1 MILNRLSL
9 VNFGV
14 YRGHQVFD
22 LRPEKERPLIIIGGK
37 NGAGKTTLLEAIRL
51 CLYGP
56 LALDH
61 RTRPK
66 KSVYEQYL
74 RQRIHRA
81 PKGIIP
87 IEMASVQLE
96 FTYTLA
102 GDERVYVIKREWHE
116 KPTKI
121 EEKLQIF
128 ENERLLTDIDA
139 DQWQDFLRDLIPP
152 NLSQLFFFDGEKI
165 QALAEDGLEQKT
177 WDLDERPNM
186 ALAQAMQA
194 LLGLNIVNQLQHDL
208 TIYRRRQQKGNDL
221 DEAERQIEILEDE
234 LKQLETDFQQFEAE
248 QANLQKRYDELS
260 KAIKVHEQDIA
271 QAGGGFARK
280 RDDYKDE
287 EIRLKAEIE
296 QVEQAIRDLCAGLL
310 PFAIVPDDTTDLK
323 EQLLS
328 EAAYRQWAASKAFIE
343 QKLDLIQAEIEQD
356 EFWQGVIQPSGGTQE
371 AAVAETA
378 YPFVDFQK
386 IVGERVATILQR
398 LVELPGELG
407 SQFIAQTKLLHQVSS
422 PEQGRLLQW
431 IDDSQ
436 TTVPKQLQEL
446 TQRLTLAN
454 KARQK
459 TESALQ
465 HIPKDDVLAPL
476 MDKLNLSYQELG
488 RISEQQARLDK
499 DWKRLA
505 MKQEEIKRKLHR
517 AKDILAQS
525 KQLSKQVQLV
535 IDVSLV
541 LDDFAAK
548 LTALRVAQ
556 LQERFLVNFNL
567 LCRKSRLLET
577 VTIDAQ
583 NFSVRLFGLDKQ
595 ELPKSDL
602 SAGEKQIY
610 AIAMLWALRQ
620 VSGRPLPVL
629 IDTPL
634 GRLDSDHR
642 QGMIEKYFPQASH
655 QVILFSTD
663 TEIDAEFFA
672 QMKSK
677 TARTYH
683 LSYDDEQLATAVQSG
698 YFWKAAETE
707 FPKEVS

>member
-14 YRGHQVFD
+14 YRGHQIFD
-22 LRPEKERPLIIIGGK
+22 LRPAHERPLIIIGGK

-66 KSVYEQYL
+66 QAVYEQYL

-81 PKGIIP
+81 PQNITP

-96 FTYTLA
+96 FAYTLA

-116 KPTKI
+116 KRTKI

-128 ENERLLTDIDA
+128 ENERLLTDLDA

-165 QALAEDGLEQKT
+165 QALAEDGAETLFPLEQKA
-177 WDLDERPNM
+177 WDLGERPHK

-194 LLGLNIVNQLQHDL
+194 LLGLNIVNQLQQDL
-208 TIYRRRQQKGNDL
+208 TIYRRRQQRGNDL
-221 DEAERQIEILEDE
+221 DSAERQIEILENE
-234 LKQLETDFQQFEAE
+234 LKQLETNYQQFEAKR
-248 QANLQKRYDELS
+248 ATLQKSYEDLS
-260 KAIKVHEQDIA
+260 QEIKAHEQDIA

-328 EAAYRQWAASKAFIE
+328 EAAYRQWAASKTFIE

-356 EFWQGVIQPSGGTQE
+356 EFWQDVIPPPAEGTQE
-371 AAVAETA
+371 GA
-378 YPFVDFQK
+378 FFLDFPK
-386 IVGERVATILQR
+386 IVGERVATILQG
-398 LVELPGELG
+398 LVKPPNT
-407 SQFIAQTKLLHQVSS
+407 QTTPLHQVSI

-436 TTVPKQLQEL
+436 TTVPRQLQEL
-446 TQRLTLAN
+446 TQRLKRAN
-454 KARQK
+454 QARQK
-459 TESALQ
+459 TELALQ
-465 HIPKDDVLAPL
+465 RVPEDDVLAPL
-476 MDKLNLSYQELG
+476 MKKLNQKYQELG
-488 RISEQQARLDK
+488 RVSEQQERLDK
-499 DWKRLA
+499 DWRRLA
-505 MKQEEIKRKLHR
+505 LKQEEVKRNLHR
-517 AKDILAQS
+517 AKDKGVKS
-525 KQLSKQVQLV
+525 KQLSKQVQHV
-535 IDVSLV
+535 VDVSLV

-548 LTALRVAQ
+548 LTTLRVAQ

-577 VTIDAQ
+577 VTINAQ
-583 NFSVRLFGLDKQ
+583 DFSVRLFGLKNL
-595 ELPKSDL
+595 EIPKSDL

-610 AIAMLWALRQ
+610 AIAMLYALRQ

-642 QGMIEKYFPQASH
+642 QGMIENYFPQVSH

-663 TEIDAEFFA
+663 TEVDAEFFA
-672 QMKSK
+672 ALHPR

-683 LSYDDEQLATAVQSG
+683 LSYDEEQHATTVKEG
-698 YFWKAAETE
+698 YFWTA
-707 FPKEVS
+707 KEVS